1 MSWAQVEQ
9 HIVDWKPSI
18 TPPVVAVVA
27 VVAARLVAG
36 FYYHFKAQSRVCMAT
51 LDLADI
57 NKLIFGKLCC

>member
-18 TPPVVAVVA
+18 TLPVVAA
-27 VVAARLVAG
+27 VVVARLVAG
-36 FYYHFKAQSRVCMAT
+36 FYYHLKAQSRVCMAT

-57 NKLIFGKLCC
+57 NKLVFGKLCC